1 MLSRLISYYPSA
13 ASLRSRKKGNHYPV
27 GCGRDELDADSR
39 WVLRQHRPSVA
50 QRQQGS
56 ADQDEEAADAHLR
69 DARRRD
75 GYSRYGIHPCRLV
88 QR

>member
-13 ASLRSRKKGNHYPV
+13 TSLGSRKEGNHYPV
-27 GCGRDELDADSR
+27 GGGRDKLDADPC

-50 QRQQGS
+50 QRQRGS
-56 ADQDEEAADAHLR
+56 TDQDEETADAHLR

-75 GYSRYGIHPCRLV
+75 GYSQRGIHPCRLV